1 MTKGRIR
8 KGPAL
13 GARRT
18 VNPKT
23 NGRRREQVVGRTA
36 LALVVMVVAAA
47 AAVVVVVAAAAAAV
61 AAAVGGAAVAD
72 EGEARAG
79 DRRLPN
85 SFKHGIHL
93 CPCNASRTTPII
105 KRYIIKRYL

>member
-36 LALVVMVVAAA
+36 LALVVMVVVAAA
-47 AAVVVVVAAAAAAV
+47 AAVV
-61 AAAVGGAAVAD
+61 AAVAD
-72 EGEARAG
+72 EGEAGAG

>member
-23 NGRRREQVVGRTA
+23 NGRRREQVVGRTT
-36 LALVVMVVAAA
+36 LALVVMVV

>member
-18 VNPKT
+18 VNPRT

-61 AAAVGGAAVAD
+61 VAAVAD
-72 EGEARAG
+72 EGEAGAG

-105 KRYIIKRYL
+105 KRYVIKRYL

>member
-23 NGRRREQVVGRTA
+23 NGRRREQVVGRTR

-47 AAVVVVVAAAAAAV
+47 AAVVVVVVVAAAAAAV
-61 AAAVGGAAVAD
+61 VAAVAD
-72 EGEARAG
+72 EGEAGAG